1 MTTRTDRYTK
11 AIREYV
17 SEVYPADT
25 DTARTIATA
34 TYDLYYGPT
43 GAYEPD
49 GDGWVY
55 PGFETA
61 CDIILGYLDTLPS
74 RLYVELDTDYVLE
87 SEPEWGED
95 DDGHAIEPEPCYEY
109 DRKDIARAILGTLA
123 DYL

>member
-34 TYDLYYGPT
+34 TYDLHYGPT

-49 GDGWVY
+49 GGGYSFIDAHWV
-55 PGFETA
+55 P
-61 CDIILGYLDTLPS
+61 LYLH
-74 RLYVELDTDYVLE
+74 RHAGDYVPTEKGLRRLVK
-87 SEPEWGED
+87 
-95 DDGHAIEPEPCYEY
+95 A
-109 DRKDIARAILGTLA
+109 
-123 DYL
+123 